1 MFEYGA
7 SGYSGLVVY
16 IIVGS
21 VQLGF
26 LFYTRFLFK
35 SLLAVMFRFN
45 FLWRG
50 LPAGI
55 NNPTL
60 PRR

>member
-1 MFEYGA
+1 MFEYYANGC
-7 SGYSGLVVY
+7 SGIVVHV
-16 IIVGS
+16 IVGS
-21 VQLGF
+21 VQTRF
-26 LFYTRFLFK
+26 LFYTRLLFK

-50 LPAGI
+50 LTAGI